1 MALRAQSLSSQGG
14 ASGVDE
20 RLRLVPPAKAVDERS
35 RLVPPAKA
43 KALIS
48 QLRARRQE
56 RDSAEFIAEAQRQS
70 LAIAQSPEEA
80 EDMDFVEAI
89 SMMVHRTE
97 R

>member
-1 MALRAQSLSSQGG
+1 MALRAQSLSSDTDQ
-14 ASGVDE
+14 
-20 RLRLVPPAKAVDERS
+20 RLRMA
-35 RLVPPAKA
+35 PPAKA

-56 RDSAEFIAEAQRQS
+56 RDSAEFIAEARRQS